1 MLFLSSIFVI
11 LSFLISLYFINNGA
25 WPVGAFLFLDLFI
38 ILLAFKINYNNS
50 RKCERIILNEKLF
63 IKKINFK
70 GIEETIK
77 IEPSWL
83 RLKVKCKN
91 NSGHLEII
99 SKGKSQIIGNY
110 LNVGE
115 LKKLAKE
122 IQKSSYYKRKRTIF
136 KFLKNH
142 SCYKNQAFS
151 YITKPQLLLLH

>member
-1 MLFLSSIFVI
+1 MKKKKNYLDLVLYPNKSLSLTSMLFLSSIFVI

-38 ILLAFKINYNNS
+38 ILLAFKINYNYS
-50 RKCERIILNEKLF
+50 RKCEHIILNEKLF

-83 RLKVKCKN
+83 RLKVKCNN

-122 IQKSSYYKRKRTIF
+122 IKKA
-136 KFLKNH
+136 L
-142 SCYKNQAFS
+142 
-151 YITKPQLLLLH
+151 ITRERELSLNF

>member
-1 MLFLSSIFVI
+1 MKKKKNYLDLVLYPNKSLSLTSMLFLSSIFVI

-25 WPVGAFLFLDLFI
+25 WPVGAFLFLDLII
-38 ILLAFKINYNNS
+38 ILLAFKINYKNS
-50 RKCERIILNEKLF
+50 KRYERIILNEKLF

-83 RLKVKCKN
+83 RLKVKCNN

-122 IQKSSYYKRKRTIF
+122 IKKA
-136 KFLKNH
+136 L
-142 SCYKNQAFS
+142 
-151 YITKPQLLLLH
+151 ITRERELSLNF

>member
-1 MLFLSSIFVI
+1 MKKKKNYLDLVLYPNKSLSLTSMLFLSSIFVI

-50 RKCERIILNEKLF
+50 RKSERIILNEKLF

-99 SKGKSQIIGNY
+99 SKGKSQII
-110 LNVGE
+110 
-115 LKKLAKE
+115 E
-122 IQKSSYYKRKRTIF
+122 II
-136 KFLKNH
+136 
-142 SCYKNQAFS
+142 
-151 YITKPQLLLLH
+151 

>member
-1 MLFLSSIFVI
+1 MKKKKNYLDLVLYPNKSLSLTSMLFLSSIFVV

-50 RKCERIILNEKLF
+50 RKRERIILNEKLF

-122 IQKSSYYKRKRTIF
+122 IKKA
-136 KFLKNH
+136 L
-142 SCYKNQAFS
+142 
-151 YITKPQLLLLH
+151 ITRERELSLNF

>member
-1 MLFLSSIFVI
+1 MKKKKNYLDLVLYPNKSLGLTSMLFLSSIFVI

-25 WPVGAFLFLDLFI
+25 WPVGVFLFLDLFI

-50 RKCERIILNEKLF
+50 KKYERIILNEKLF

-70 GIEETIK
+70 GIEKTIK

-83 RLKVKCKN
+83 RLKVKYKN

-99 SKGKSQIIGNY
+99 SKGKSQIVGNY
-110 LNVGE
+110 LNVAE

-122 IQKSSYYKRKRTIF
+122 IKKA
-136 KFLKNH
+136 L
-142 SCYKNQAFS
+142 
-151 YITKPQLLLLH
+151 ITREKELSLNF

>member
-1 MLFLSSIFVI
+1 MKKKKNYLDLVLYPNKSLSLISMLFLSSIFVI

-25 WPVGAFLFLDLFI
+25 WPVGVFLFLDLFI

-50 RKCERIILNEKLF
+50 KKYERIILNEKLF

-83 RLKVKCKN
+83 RLKVKYKN

-122 IQKSSYYKRKRTIF
+122 IKKA
-136 KFLKNH
+136 L
-142 SCYKNQAFS
+142 
-151 YITKPQLLLLH
+151 ITREKELSLNF